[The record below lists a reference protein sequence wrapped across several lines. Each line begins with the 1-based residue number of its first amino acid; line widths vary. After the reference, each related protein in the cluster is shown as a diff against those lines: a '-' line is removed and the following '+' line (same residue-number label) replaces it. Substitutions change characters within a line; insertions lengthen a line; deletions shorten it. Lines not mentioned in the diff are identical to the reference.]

1 MSTIDDFTS
10 TNEEPVTNPIIDMSP
25 VDTMSQLKPVSLEQS
40 EPPIEQSIEQSVE
53 QSVEQSNPIE
63 QSVEQSEEQT
73 NKSSDDVTIKINKES
88 LISLIQSLNTNLLVN
103 IGAYKGVLNKLKT
116 ISSNDSINED
126 IDSLNSIETN
136 VAQLF
141 TNVQTNLDVSQDKI
155 ISPEKVIEEANKTT
169 SLTDQLISA
178 QVSSILAGL
187 AATAILLGG
196 KKRKHTRKQTNKKCD
211 SKGKHRKTR
220 RHK

>member
-10 TNEEPVTNPIIDMSP
+10 TNEEPVTNPIIEQP
-25 VDTMSQLKPVSLEQS
+25 LQS
-40 EPPIEQSIEQSVE
+40 EPEPQTESESETQPESQPESEPQPEQQQTEPEPQP
-53 QSVEQSNPIE
+53 QQQP
-63 QSVEQSEEQT
+63 EEQT

-116 ISSNDSINED
+116 ISSNDSINGD
-126 IDSLNSIETN
+126 IDSLNSIESN

-169 SLTDQLISA
+169 ALTDQLISA

-196 KKRKHTRKQTNKKCD
+196 KRRKHTRKHFNKKYA

-220 RHK
+220 RTHQK